1 MTTLV
6 EEMSKAIFTEYH
18 PDAKWEDVVYKDGW
32 RRTAQ
37 AALEAVLKR
46 LREPDE
52 GMVNYVSGF
61 GGHSDQETIDMIRA
75 VSTHLDQERSRE

>member
-6 EEMSKAIFTEYH
+6 EEMARAIALE
-18 PDAKWEDVVYKDGW
+18 PDFVESA
-32 RRTAQ
+32 AQ
-37 AALEAVLKR
+37 AALDCVLKR

-52 GMVNYVSGF
+52 GMVDYVSGF

-75 VSTHLDQERSRE
+75 VATHLDQERRGK

>member
-6 EEMSKAIFTEYH
+6 EEMAGAMI
-18 PDAKWEDVVYKDGW
+18 DAEVTGDCINDSI
-32 RRTAQ
+32 RLAQ

-52 GMVNYVSGF
+52 GMVDYVSGF